1 MSDPSSETGADVY
14 DVVIVGAGPAGLTA
28 AIYASRGRLKT
39 AVLERNMA
47 GGQIALT
54 DLVENYPGFPEG
66 ISGFDLSQKMK
77 EQAEK
82 FGAEMREIEGVAEL
96 RTDAEGCYV
105 VVTDREEIHTRAVIL
120 APGVEPRRSGIP
132 GEAEFIGRGVS
143 WCATCDGAL
152 YRGKTVAVIGGGD
165 AAVEEGLFLTKFAEK
180 VYLVHRR
187 DELRAAPIAQERAFA
202 NPKFEF
208 VWDSIPKQIDGTEMV
223 EALEVE
229 NVKTG
234 EGRSLPVNGV
244 FMYIGQIPNTDW
256 LKGTVELDE
265 YGYIVT
271 DELLRTELP
280 GVFACGDARANP
292 LKQIAMA
299 VGEGALA
306 AVQAGRYLD
315 ELESAPGTTAAA
327 GESAAAAAHAQRS
340 RHATLTNARRRATL
354 MRAGSQRLTGGCR
367 WTLSHRTTSR
377 PRSSRRPAR
386 SWSTSGPSGAAPAA

>member
-1 MSDPSSETGADVY
+1 MPEPTSESGGDLY

-28 AIYASRGRLKT
+28 GIYTSRGRLK
-39 AVLERNMA
+39 AACLERNMA

-66 ISGFDLSQKMK
+66 ISGFDLSQKMT

-82 FGAEMREIEGVAEL
+82 FGVEMREIEGVSEL
-96 RTDAEGCYV
+96 RTDPEGCHV
-105 VVTDREEIHTRAVIL
+105 VVTDRGEIRTRTVIL

-152 YRGKTVAVIGGGD
+152 YRGRTVAVIGGGD
-165 AAVEEGLFLTKFAEK
+165 SAVEEGMFLTKFADK

-187 DELRAAPIAQERAFA
+187 DELRAAEIAQERAFA
-202 NPKFEF
+202 NPRFEF
-208 VWDSIPKQIDGTEMV
+208 VWDSIPKRIDGAEMV

-234 EGRSLPVNGV
+234 EGRTLPVNGV
-244 FMYIGQIPNTDW
+244 FMYIGQLPNTTW

-271 DELLRTELP
+271 DGLMRTSLP

-306 AVQAGRYLD
+306 AVQAERYLD
-315 ELESAPGTTAAA
+315 ALESSPGMKSAAGDGAAAA
-327 GESAAAAAHAQRS
+327 GTQR
-340 RHATLTNARRRATL
+340 
-354 MRAGSQRLTGGCR
+354 
-367 WTLSHRTTSR
+367 
-377 PRSSRRPAR
+377 
-386 SWSTSGPSGAAPAA
+386 

>member
-1 MSDPSSETGADVY
+1 MSDPSSETGAEVY

-28 AIYASRGRLKT
+28 AIYASRGRLRT

-96 RTDAEGCYV
+96 RSDPEGCYV
-105 VVTDREEIHTRAVIL
+105 VATDREQIRTRAVIL

-165 AAVEEGLFLTKFAEK
+165 AAVEEGMFLTKFAEK

-208 VWDSIPKQIDGTEMV
+208 VWDSIPKQIEGAEMV
-223 EALEVE
+223 EALAVE

-244 FMYIGQIPNTDW
+244 FMYIGQIPNTAW
-256 LKGTVELDE
+256 LKDTVELDE

-271 DELLRTELP
+271 DELLRTGLP
-280 GVFACGDARANP
+280 GVFACGDAHANP

-306 AVQAGRYLD
+306 AVQAERYLD
-315 ELESAPGTTAAA
+315 ELECPPGSVEAA
-327 GESAAAAAHAQRS
+327 GESAAAGTQR
-340 RHATLTNARRRATL
+340 
-354 MRAGSQRLTGGCR
+354 
-367 WTLSHRTTSR
+367 
-377 PRSSRRPAR
+377 
-386 SWSTSGPSGAAPAA
+386 

>member
-1 MSDPSSETGADVY
+1 MSDLSNVTGAGVF

-96 RTDAEGCYV
+96 RQTAEGCYV
-105 VVTDREEIHTRAVIL
+105 VATDRGEIHTRAVIL

-165 AAVEEGLFLTKFAEK
+165 SAVEEGMFLTKFAEK

-187 DELRAAPIAQERAFA
+187 NELRAAPIAQERAFA
-202 NPKFEF
+202 NAKFEF
-208 VWDSIPKQIDGTEMV
+208 VWDSIPKQIDGAEMV

-244 FMYIGQIPNTDW
+244 FMYIGQIPNTTW
-256 LKGTVELDE
+256 LKGTVELDDW
-265 YGYIVT
+265 GYIVT
-271 DELLRTELP
+271 DGLLRTELP

-306 AVQAGRYLD
+306 AVQAERYLD
-315 ELESAPGTTAAA
+315 ELESAPGTTTAAGDSAAA
-327 GESAAAAAHAQRS
+327 GTQR
-340 RHATLTNARRRATL
+340 
-354 MRAGSQRLTGGCR
+354 
-367 WTLSHRTTSR
+367 
-377 PRSSRRPAR
+377 
-386 SWSTSGPSGAAPAA
+386 

>member
-1 MSDPSSETGADVY
+1 MSEPTSETGADVF

-28 AIYASRGRLKT
+28 GIYCSRGRLKT

-82 FGAEMREIEGVAEL
+82 FGAEMREIEGVGEL
-96 RTDAEGCYV
+96 RTDPEGCYV
-105 VVTDREEIHTRAVIL
+105 VVTDREEIRTRSVIL

-165 AAVEEGLFLTKFAEK
+165 AAVEEGMFLTKFAEK

-202 NPKFEF
+202 NPKVEF
-208 VWDSIPKQIDGTEMV
+208 VWDSIPKRIDGEQMV
-223 EALEVE
+223 EDLEVE

-234 EGRSLPVNGV
+234 DLRKLPVNGV
-244 FMYIGQIPNTDW
+244 FMYIGQIPNTAW
-256 LKGTVELDE
+256 LKDTVELDDW
-265 YGYIVT
+265 GYIVT
-271 DELLRTELP
+271 DDLLRTELP
-280 GVFACGDARANP
+280 GVFACGDAHANP

-306 AVQAGRYLD
+306 AVQAERYLD
-315 ELESAPGTTAAA
+315 ELDCPPEGAKKAAGEGAAAA
-327 GESAAAAAHAQRS
+327 GTQR
-340 RHATLTNARRRATL
+340 
-354 MRAGSQRLTGGCR
+354 
-367 WTLSHRTTSR
+367 
-377 PRSSRRPAR
+377 
-386 SWSTSGPSGAAPAA
+386 

>member
-1 MSDPSSETGADVY
+1 MPDPTREPGADAP
-14 DVVIVGAGPAGLTA
+14 DVVIVGAGPSGLTA
-28 AIYASRGRLKT
+28 AIYASRSRLRT
-39 AVLERNMA
+39 VVLERNMA

-54 DLVENYPGFPEG
+54 DLVENFPGFPEG

-82 FGAEMREIEGVAEL
+82 FGAEMREIEGVAGF
-96 RTDAEGCYV
+96 RAAPDGGYV
-105 VVTDREEIHTRAVIL
+105 VTTDREEVHARTVIL

-165 AAVEEGLFLTKFAEK
+165 AAVEEGMFLTKFADR

-187 DELRAAPIAQERAFA
+187 DQLRAAPIAQERVFA
-202 NPKFEF
+202 NQKVEL
-208 VWDSIPKQIDGTEMV
+208 VWDSIPKRIDGTEMV

-229 NVKTG
+229 NVKTSAP
-234 EGRSLPVNGV
+234 RTLPVNGV
-244 FMYIGQIPNTDW
+244 FVYIGQIPNTEW
-256 LKGTVELDE
+256 LRGTVELDE
-265 YGYIVT
+265 HGYIVT
-271 DELLRTELP
+271 DGLLRTGLP

-315 ELESAPGTTAAA
+315 DLA
-327 GESAAAAAHAQRS
+327 GVAQVKD
-340 RHATLTNARRRATL
+340 AV
-354 MRAGSQRLTGGCR
+354 G
-367 WTLSHRTTSR
+367 
-377 PRSSRRPAR
+377 
-386 SWSTSGPSGAAPAA
+386 

>member
-1 MSDPSSETGADVY
+1 MPDPSSETGADVY

-82 FGAEMREIEGVAEL
+82 FGAEMREIEARDRAAPRPRGLL
-96 RTDAEGCYV
+96 RRGHRPRGDPHARG
-105 VVTDREEIHTRAVIL
+105 DPRAGRRAAALGHPRRGRVHRPRRQL
-120 APGVEPRRSGIP
+120 VRHLRRRPLPRPHRRRRSAAATPPSRRACSSPSSPRRSTSCT
-132 GEAEFIGRGVS
+132 AATS
-143 WCATCDGAL
+143 CAP
-152 YRGKTVAVIGGGD
+152 RPSP
-165 AAVEEGLFLTKFAEK
+165 
-180 VYLVHRR
+180 RS
-187 DELRAAPIAQERAFA
+187 APSPTPSSSSSGTRC
-202 NPKFEF
+202 
-208 VWDSIPKQIDGTEMV
+208 PKQIDGDEMV

-234 EGRSLPVNGV
+234 EGRTLPVNGV
-244 FMYIGQIPNTDW
+244 FMYIGQIPNTAW
-256 LKGTVELDE
+256 LKDTVELDE

-271 DELLRTELP
+271 DDLLRTGLP
-280 GVFACGDARANP
+280 GVFACGDAHANP

-306 AVQAGRYLD
+306 AVQAERYLD
-315 ELESAPGTTAAA
+315 ELECPPGSAEAAGDSAAA
-327 GESAAAAAHAQRS
+327 G
-340 RHATLTNARRRATL
+340 HATLTHDARRRATL
-354 MRAGSQRLTGGCR
+354 DADAQPLTQRT
-367 WTLSHRTTSR
+367 
-377 PRSSRRPAR
+377 
-386 SWSTSGPSGAAPAA
+386 

>member
-1 MSDPSSETGADVY
+1 MPEPTSETGADVF

-28 AIYASRGRLKT
+28 GIYCSRGRLKT

-82 FGAEMREIEGVAEL
+82 FGAEMREIEGVTEL
-96 RTDAEGCYV
+96 RADPEGFYV
-105 VVTDREEIHTRAVIL
+105 LVTDREEIHTRSVIL

-152 YRGKTVAVIGGGD
+152 YRDKTVAVIGGGD
-165 AAVEEGLFLTKFAEK
+165 SAVEEGMFLTKFAEK

-187 DELRAAPIAQERAFA
+187 DELRAAEIAQERAFA

-208 VWDSIPKQIDGTEMV
+208 VWDSIPKQIDGDQMV

-229 NVKTG
+229 NVKSG
-234 EGRSLPVNGV
+234 ESRTLPVNGV
-244 FMYIGQIPNTDW
+244 FMYIGQIPNTTW
-256 LKGTVELDE
+256 LKDTVELDD

-271 DELLRTELP
+271 DPLLRTRLP
-280 GVFACGDARANP
+280 GVFACGDARENP

-306 AVQAGRYLD
+306 AVQAERYLD
-315 ELESAPGTTAAA
+315 ELESAPGTKSAA
-327 GESAAAAAHAQRS
+327 GDSAAATTQR
-340 RHATLTNARRRATL
+340 
-354 MRAGSQRLTGGCR
+354 
-367 WTLSHRTTSR
+367 
-377 PRSSRRPAR
+377 
-386 SWSTSGPSGAAPAA
+386 

>member
-1 MSDPSSETGADVY
+1 MPEPTSENGADAF

-28 AIYASRGRLKT
+28 GIYCSRGRLKT

-82 FGAEMREIEGVAEL
+82 FGAEMREIESVSEL
-96 RTDAEGCYV
+96 RTDADGHHV
-105 VVTDREEIHTRAVIL
+105 IVTDREEIRARAVIL
-120 APGVEPRRSGIP
+120 APGVEGRRSGIP

-152 YRGKTVAVIGGGD
+152 YRGRTVAVIGGGD
-165 AAVEEGLFLTKFAEK
+165 SAVEEGMFLTKFADK
-180 VYLVHRR
+180 VYIVHRR
-187 DELRAAPIAQERAFA
+187 DQLRAAPIAQERAFA
-202 NPKFEF
+202 NDKVEF
-208 VWDSIPKQIDGTEMV
+208 VWDSVPKRIDGDEMV

-234 EGRSLPVNGV
+234 EGRALPVNGV
-244 FMYIGQIPNTDW
+244 FIYIGQIPNTTW
-256 LKGTVELDE
+256 LKGTVALDDW
-265 YGYIVT
+265 GYIVT
-271 DELLRTELP
+271 DGLLRTELP

-299 VGEGALA
+299 IGEGALA
-306 AVQAGRYLD
+306 AVQAERYLD
-315 ELESAPGTTAAA
+315 ALGAPT
-327 GESAAAAAHAQRS
+327 
-340 RHATLTNARRRATL
+340 
-354 MRAGSQRLTGGCR
+354 AGSQ
-367 WTLSHRTTSR
+367 S
-377 PRSSRRPAR
+377 
-386 SWSTSGPSGAAPAA
+386 

>member
-1 MSDPSSETGADVY
+1 MSEPTSGPGADVY

-28 AIYASRGRLKT
+28 GIYTSRGRLKST
-39 AVLERNMA
+39 CLERNMA

-82 FGAEMREIEGVAEL
+82 FGAEMREIEGVSEL
-96 RTDAEGCYV
+96 RRDPEGHYV
-105 VVTDREEIHTRAVIL
+105 VVTDREEIRTRTIIL

-165 AAVEEGLFLTKFAEK
+165 SAVEEGMFLTKFADK

-187 DELRAAPIAQERAFA
+187 DELRAAEIAQERAFA
-202 NPKFEF
+202 NPKMEF
-208 VWDSIPKQIDGTEMV
+208 VWDSVPRQIDGADMV

-244 FMYIGQIPNTDW
+244 FMYIGQIPNTAW
-256 LKGTVELDE
+256 LKGTVELDD

-271 DELLRTELP
+271 DELLRTGLP

-306 AVQAGRYLD
+306 AVQAERYLD
-315 ELESAPGTTAAA
+315 ALESAPGTKSAAGDGAAA
-327 GESAAAAAHAQRS
+327 TTQR
-340 RHATLTNARRRATL
+340 
-354 MRAGSQRLTGGCR
+354 
-367 WTLSHRTTSR
+367 
-377 PRSSRRPAR
+377 
-386 SWSTSGPSGAAPAA
+386 

>member
-1 MSDPSSETGADVY
+1 MSEPTSETGADVL

-28 AIYASRGRLKT
+28 GIYCSRGRLKT

-66 ISGFDLSQKMK
+66 ISGFDLATKMK
-77 EQAEK
+77 DQAVK
-82 FGAEMREIEGVAEL
+82 FGAEVREIESVSEL
-96 RTDAEGCYV
+96 RADPEGGYV
-105 VVTDREEIHTRAVIL
+105 VVTDREEIRTRTVIL

-165 AAVEEGLFLTKFAEK
+165 SALEEGMFLTKFADK

-187 DELRAAPIAQERAFA
+187 DELRAARIAQERAFA

-208 VWDSIPKQIDGTEMV
+208 VWDSIPKKIDGDEMV

-234 EGRSLPVNGV
+234 DGRSLPVNGV
-244 FMYIGQIPNTDW
+244 FMYIGQITNTAW
-256 LKGTVELDE
+256 LKDTIELDE
-265 YGYIVT
+265 QGYIVT
-271 DELLRTELP
+271 DGLLHTKLP
-280 GVFACGDARANP
+280 GVFACGDAHANP

-299 VGEGALA
+299 IGEGALA
-306 AVQAGRYLD
+306 AMQAQRYLD
-315 ELESAPGTTAAA
+315 ELEVAPANAQDAAGGSTAAA
-327 GESAAAAAHAQRS
+327 GAQR
-340 RHATLTNARRRATL
+340 
-354 MRAGSQRLTGGCR
+354 
-367 WTLSHRTTSR
+367 
-377 PRSSRRPAR
+377 
-386 SWSTSGPSGAAPAA
+386 